1 MASSQKK
8 PRVMVTTSY
17 LASLKDSYD
26 RHFSKYCEN
35 KKNPVHRI
43 PTVVWK
49 QVYEDFLEEARN
61 ECLTNGTEFDVTK
74 LPTERKLQ
82 DNLREFLISL
92 GTGTSDVGEGSVTPQ
107 NDENLVKIKLTDGH
121 ARRNMIGLRDNL
133 LRTDASNVVDA
144 NATGTRIERKRD
156 LQQRAADS
164 LEKMTTSITESG
176 TKMTTLLESKL
187 ELSTTRSAVQNDYV
201 KLKSLKALLDQK
213 VITQEVYE
221 QKAKQIFNKL

>member
-1 MASSQKK
+1 
-8 PRVMVTTSY
+8 
-17 LASLKDSYD
+17 
-26 RHFSKYCEN
+26 
-35 KKNPVHRI
+35 
-43 PTVVWK
+43 
-49 QVYEDFLEEARN
+49 
-61 ECLTNGTEFDVTK
+61 
-74 LPTERKLQ
+74 
-82 DNLREFLISL
+82 
-92 GTGTSDVGEGSVTPQ
+92 
-107 NDENLVKIKLTDGH
+107 
-121 ARRNMIGLRDNL
+121 
-133 LRTDASNVVDA
+133 VVDA